1 MGLEW
6 LSLPSVVNRCSMMG
20 LTETSKRLEVFWT
33 AYRYLR
39 TATKSLFSK
48 SLDLKNPDFIMIV
61 SNLENYRKSRSPAIY
76 QSQFSTLKTESS
88 ATSASDSPL
97 HEGLYKGGLGVFK
110 IRNSKFANSKFICSF
125 SFFLEQFESGLTGL
139 QHNLHQDLLARQLPV
154 DHH

>member
-1 MGLEW
+1 
-6 LSLPSVVNRCSMMG
+6 VNRCSMMG

-97 HEGLYKGGLGVFK
+97 HKGLYKGGLGVFK
-110 IRNSKFANSKFICSF
+110 IRNSQIPNFFVPFRFFWNNSNQALPGYSITCTRICWRASF
-125 SFFLEQFESGLTGL
+125 LSIITEIG
-139 QHNLHQDLLARQLPV
+139 
-154 DHH
+154 